1 MKIPRVGTLI
11 IIVQSILLLIGLG
24 FLGVVLFWNWGLK
37 MEAKKYATTAG
48 IVDATDCFQHGHIW
62 RYEIEQFTADS
73 DGSGPVPFDGDIEP
87 AGKTDGQFQVYHY
100 LVGRDFERGHLEI
113 SQTYVDAFNERMR
126 LYISHPEWFD
136 KDGNRIPLNKST
148 YQTNDQTTVSN

>member
-1 MKIPRVGTLI
+1 VEAAESVIYENTACWNVDHYCPVYFAADWSRVF
-11 IIVQSILLLIGLG
+11 S
-24 FLGVVLFWNWGLK
+24 
-37 MEAKKYATTAG
+37 
-48 IVDATDCFQHGHIW
+48 FQHGHIW